1 MIINT
6 PNLINQESD
15 VILTPN
21 KVEFGRLWE
30 KFVKTPVPLMT
41 INDQTTTWRG
51 INDPEIQPAVVL
63 ARTLGVNLL
72 IKGQVDVATDGKSV
86 ICIGEPGSKKRV
98 GGQGDV
104 LCGVLASTIHQAQ
117 LNGYDIVRA
126 LATASLI
133 VRKSAFI
140 AFTKKQRGFTTP
152 DLIKALPLGLTQLL
166 PNSNL

>member
-1 MIINT
+1 MILNA
-6 PNLINQESD
+6 PNLINSESE

-21 KVEFGRLWE
+21 IVEFGRLWE
-30 KFVKTPVPLMT
+30 RFIKTPVPLMNIQDQT
-41 INDQTTTWRG
+41 INWRG
-51 INDPEIQPAVVL
+51 INDPEIQPALVL

-72 IKGQVDVATDGKSV
+72 IKGQVDIATDGKSV

-104 LCGVLASTIHQAQ
+104 LAGVLASTVHQAQ
-117 LNGYDIVRA
+117 INGFDIVRA

-140 AFTKKQRGFTTP
+140 AFNKKQRGFTTP
-152 DLIKALPLGLTQLL
+152 DLIKALPIGLTQLL
-166 PNSNL
+166 SNYNL